1 MITKKKI
8 FTLCL
13 LLVLLS
19 MASVNAV
26 DDNMTIQTGDSS
38 NELITKNEA
47 DIPDV
52 KSDYTEEDPL
62 SFEYLQRDIDNASEG
77 DEIEL
82 NNDYSLEEGGTTI
95 TKTTFSVFKAIN
107 NVVINVTN
115 VTYGEESVIL
125 ISADADGVYN
135 VKVNGTNYD
144 VSVVNGVGNKSI
156 RLNAGKFYA
165 NVTFENEKYDT
176 HVNNATFYVYKANV
190 DLAVVVLDEVYPDEI
205 ECIVYASRDGEYNLR
220 IADHTTTITVKDNIG
235 YYEHKTLDVGS
246 YQAFVSFS
254 GDDNYNPAFNITT
267 FIVYPVGTLFEVYVN
282 PGEVIYGQTAVV
294 SHKLSDGATG
304 SIKYYLNSN
313 IYLDELD
320 VKDNLTLPVLNVG
333 NYVIITSYSGDHI
346 YIPAND
352 TTHFIVE
359 PAINNVIVNA
369 NNVTYGENTLIELTA
384 SVDGDYTVDV
394 NGNIY
399 NITVKDGVGNKTLSL
414 DAGSY
419 YANVTFNNKN
429 YITNVENTIFT
440 VNKAPNNI
448 KVTAQNVTYGKE
460 TTIEIRADVDGDYQL
475 DVNKKTYDITVNH
488 GVGNKTIRLNAGN
501 YYANVTFD
509 NKNYNTTADNTIFT
523 VYKADVDL
531 VVEVF
536 DEEYPDEI
544 ECIVYASRDGEYN
557 LTIADHTTT
566 ITVKNNI
573 AYYEHKTLNAGNYEA
588 TVSYNGDENHN
599 PASNKTTFTVYPQ
612 NTLFKIEVNPEE
624 VIYGETATVTH
635 NLTTGAT
642 GTIKYYLSNET
653 FLDEL
658 DVNNNLTLPV
668 LNVGSNV
675 ITAIYSGDKNHIS
688 ANDSTSLKVKAAN
701 NNVIVNANNVT
712 YGENTL
718 IELTASVDGDYT
730 VDVNGKIYN
739 ITVKDGVGNK
749 TLSLDAGPYYANVT
763 FNNKNYNSTYHNT
776 NFEVYKAN
784 TNIEIVASDIT
795 YPQELEGTIQSD
807 VDGKYYLTEGNYS
820 IPVIV
825 NDSKGSFNLGVL
837 DTGSYNIVVNYSGD
851 NNHNPATKTKLIQV
865 NPAINN
871 AIVMVNNV
879 TYGEDTLI
887 EVSADVDG
895 VYKLDVNGKLYNITT
910 NNAVGNK
917 TLSLNAGIY
926 YANVT
931 LDNKN
936 YNSTYHNTNFK
947 VYKANTNIEIVASD
961 ITYPQELEGT
971 IQSDVDGKY
980 YLTEGNYSIP
990 VIVNDSKGSFNLG
1003 VLDTGSY
1010 NIVVNY
1016 SGDNNHNPATKTKL
1030 IQVNPAINN
1039 AIVMVNNVTYG
1050 EDTLIEVSAD
1060 VDGTYQVDIN
1070 QTVYDVCIINGT
1082 GNITV
1087 TLNAGIYY
1095 ANISYNNKN
1104 YNTISHNSN
1113 FEVYKA
1119 CTNIFVVSPN
1129 IFYSEELEG
1138 YVYSNVDGMY
1148 NLSVVNYSTV
1158 INITDGIG
1166 EFNAGIFEAGEY
1178 MVSVSY
1184 GGDENHYANTSSND
1198 VVVEKLIPEINLEAS
1213 DINYGEVEI
1222 INITCTVPGSV
1233 NVTVNNITKTLKLKS
1248 QSNEDSIEELNEDS
1262 MNYYAPMSLYD
1273 LNSGT
1278 YPVMVVYNGDK
1289 NIECVNTTGE
1299 FKVNVLN
1306 VTMDIESYDIYVG
1319 EDEKIT
1325 VKLSSDVNGTVS
1337 ITVDESTYSQSVK
1350 DAKAIIIIPDLTAG
1364 EKIAEV
1370 YYSGDINHNP
1380 VTDYASFTVNKKES
1394 VISVKDHI
1402 SYIGENITFTA
1413 KITDNDKKCVDGGK
1427 VVFKLNDVTLKD
1439 AKGEPIYTTVED
1451 GIAIISYYI
1460 PTSFHAKDYK
1470 LTVVYGGNDEYLGS
1484 RNNASLQLLSRLAQ
1498 LTLATN
1504 EDVKAGQTI
1513 NFHVTVTDQMDTN
1526 RKVNGNVIFKIN
1538 GITLKDENEETLQV
1552 EIIDNTADYFYTI
1565 GPDFPARQ
1573 HTITAVLINRSY
1585 VRSQTEN
1592 QFNVKTTEITI
1603 NLNNI
1608 TTNTQTAQITG
1619 TITDTIGKNVIG
1631 TNKVAI
1637 KIDGITIKNEDNT
1650 TQIYYANDG
1659 IINITLKTDK
1669 YKIGKH
1675 IIEVVTPARSSYTQ
1689 ARKNTTLTITNMTNT
1704 STISKQAK
1712 TINKTTTTTITNNT
1726 TNYNK
1731 IHNDEKQ
1738 NIKKSTNIDT
1748 KSNINTNYNTIKSYK
1763 TNKNTFNTFENKKL
1777 SDKGNAKPDT
1787 YVTLAWLKDIFK
1799 DDFKNKTLLIYI
1811 DNILV
1816 YNATTSDDNSEIL
1829 FKVLEQYEGK
1839 HLLKV
1844 VGGNESYEKEV
1855 NLI

>member
-47 DIPDV
+47 DILDV

-95 TKTTFSVFKAIN
+95 TKTTSSVFKAIN

-135 VKVNGTNYD
+135 VKINGTNYD

-220 IADHTTTITVKDNIG
+220 IADHTTTTITVKDNIG

-246 YQAFVSFS
+246 YHAFVSFS

-267 FIVYPVGTLFEVYVN
+267 FSVYPVGTLFEVYVN

-333 NYVIITSYSGDHI
+333 NYVIFASYSGDHY
-346 YIPAND
+346 YIPTND
-352 TTHFIVE
+352 STHFIVE
-359 PAINNVIVNA
+359 PSINNVIVNA
-369 NNVTYGENTLIELTA
+369 NNVTYGEHTLIELTA

-394 NGNIY
+394 NGKIY

-429 YITNVENTIFT
+429 YITN
-440 VNKAPNNI
+440 
-448 KVTAQNVTYGKE
+448 
-460 TTIEIRADVDGDYQL
+460 IE
-475 DVNKKTYDITVNH
+475 
-488 GVGNKTIRLNAGN
+488 
-501 YYANVTFD
+501 
-509 NKNYNTTADNTIFT
+509 NTIFT

-531 VVEVF
+531 VIEVF

-544 ECIVYASRDGEYN
+544 ECIVYTSRDGEYN

-612 NTLFKIEVNPEE
+612 NTLFEIEVNPGE

-642 GTIKYYLSNET
+642 GTIKYYLRNGT

-675 ITAIYSGDKNHIS
+675 IIAIYSGDKNHIS

-718 IELTASVDGDYT
+718 IEIMADVDGVYKL
-730 VDVNGKIYN
+730 DVNGKLYN
-739 ITVKDGVGNK
+739 ITTNNGVGNK
-749 TLSLDAGPYYANVT
+749 TLSLNAGIYYANVT
-763 FNNKNYNSTYHNT
+763 LDNKNYNSTYHNT

-784 TNIEIVASDIT
+784 TNIEIVVSDIT
-795 YPQELEGTIQSD
+795 YPQELKGTIQSD

-851 NNHNPATKTKLIQV
+851 NNHNPATRTKL
-865 NPAINN
+865 
-871 AIVMVNNV
+871 
-879 TYGEDTLI
+879 T
-887 EVSADVDG
+887 
-895 VYKLDVNGKLYNITT
+895 
-910 NNAVGNK
+910 
-917 TLSLNAGIY
+917 
-926 YANVT
+926 
-931 LDNKN
+931 
-936 YNSTYHNTNFK
+936 
-947 VYKANTNIEIVASD
+947 
-961 ITYPQELEGT
+961 
-971 IQSDVDGKY
+971 
-980 YLTEGNYSIP
+980 
-990 VIVNDSKGSFNLG
+990 
-1003 VLDTGSY
+1003 
-1010 NIVVNY
+1010 
-1016 SGDNNHNPATKTKL
+1016 
-1030 IQVNPAINN
+1030 QVNPAINN

-1129 IFYSEELEG
+1129 LFYSEELEG

-1148 NLSVVNYSTV
+1148 NLCVANYSTV

-1184 GGDENHYANTSSND
+1184 DGDENHYANTSSND

-1262 MNYYAPMSLYD
+1262 MNYHATMSLYD

-1299 FKVNVLN
+1299 FKVKVLN

-1337 ITVDESTYSQSVK
+1337 ITVDESTYSQTVK

-1380 VTDYASFTVNKKES
+1380 VTDHASFTVNKKES

-1413 KITDNDKKCVDGGK
+1413 KITDNDKKCVNGGK
-1427 VVFKLNDVTLKD
+1427 IVFKLNDVTLKD

-1451 GIAIISYYI
+1451 GIASISYYI

-1470 LTVVYGGNDEYLGS
+1470 LTVVYSGNDEYLGS

-1608 TTNTQTAQITG
+1608 TTNTQTAQLTG
-1619 TITDTIGKNVIG
+1619 TITDTTGKNVIG
-1631 TNKVAI
+1631 TNKMAI

-1689 ARKNTTLTITNMTNT
+1689 ARKNTTLTITNITNT
-1704 STISKQAK
+1704 NTISKQAK
-1712 TINKTTTTTITNNT
+1712 TTNKTTTTPITNNT

-1738 NIKKSTNIDT
+1738 NIKKSTNINT

-1777 SDKGNAKPDT
+1777 SDKCNAKPDT
-1787 YVTLAWLKDIFK
+1787 YVTLAWLNDIFK

-1811 DNILV
+1811 DNILI
-1816 YNATTSDDNSEIL
+1816 YNATTSDDNSKIL

-1844 VGGNESYEKEV
+1844 VEGNESYEKEV